1 MQFGEIVMCVCT
13 FFGHRDCPNTIKPLI
28 REVIID
34 LIENQNVD
42 TFYIGQQGSFD
53 FLARSVLAELADA
66 YPHIRY
72 SIVLARL
79 PQQNKTY
86 DPLDASNSLLP
97 EGIENVPPRF
107 AINWRNEWM
116 LKQASFVVTYV
127 THSWGGAAKFTEKA
141 TRLKKTVINLADMQ
155 ATYLD

>member
-1 MQFGEIVMCVCT
+1 MCVCT

-42 TFYIGQQGSFD
+42 TFYVGQQGSFD
-53 FLARSVLAELADA
+53 FLARSVLAKLADE

-72 SIVLARL
+72 SIVLAQL
-79 PQQNKTY
+79 LQKNKTF
-86 DPLDASNSLLP
+86 DPLDASSSLLP

-116 LKQASFVVTYV
+116 VLMQN
-127 THSWGGAAKFTEKA
+127 FT
-141 TRLKKTVINLADMQ
+141 
-155 ATYLD
+155 

>member
-1 MQFGEIVMCVCT
+1 MCVCT

-42 TFYIGQQGSFD
+42 TFYVGQQGSFD
-53 FLARSVLAELADA
+53 FLARSVLAELADE

-72 SIVLARL
+72 SIVLAQL
-79 PQQNKTY
+79 LQKNKTF
-86 DPLDASNSLLP
+86 DPLDASSSLLP

-127 THSWGGAAKFTEKA
+127 THSWGGAAKFAEKA

>member
-13 FFGHRDCPNTIKPLI
+13 FFGHRDCPNTIKPLM
-28 REVIID
+28 RKVIID

-42 TFYIGQQGSFD
+42 TFYVGQQGSFD

-79 PQQNKTY
+79 PQQNITY

-116 LKQASFVVTYV
+116 LKQADEVICYV
-127 THSWGGAAKFTEKA
+127 THSTGGAAKYVQKA
-141 TRLKKTVINLADMQ
+141 ERQGKRVIHIASKI
-155 ATYLD
+155 

>member
-1 MQFGEIVMCVCT
+1 MCVCT
-13 FFGHRDCPNTIKPLI
+13 FFGHRDCPNTIKPLM

-42 TFYIGQQGSFD
+42 TFYVGQQGSFD
-53 FLARSVLAELADA
+53 FLARSVLAKLADE

-107 AINWRNEWM
+107 AINWRNE
-116 LKQASFVVTYV
+116 
-127 THSWGGAAKFTEKA
+127 
-141 TRLKKTVINLADMQ
+141 
-155 ATYLD
+155 